1 MCINNLFISSLNLP
15 YIPDLVLSP
24 SYRHHFFLLFF
35 FIIYWVQLMLPIVH
49 EYGTTGKSLD
59 VFFDQKCYNIFADD
73 KSKIYLNNIY

>member
-1 MCINNLFISSLNLP
+1 
-15 YIPDLVLSP
+15 
-24 SYRHHFFLLFF
+24 
-35 FIIYWVQLMLPIVH
+35 MLPIVH